1 MTEYVKVKDGI
12 IQSQVFDKLP
22 SSIQLDDG
30 SWLTGFDNSTP
41 AKAAKYGYYKVVI
54 PEVSYDKN
62 TYDIRYTDVL
72 VVNEEKKTVSPEWEL
87 VSKHV
92 QSQDIQPVNINLQ
105 QLTLINGKI
114 KDIGEI

>member
-12 IQSQVFDKLP
+12 IQSQIFDKLP

-54 PEVSYDKN
+54 PAVSYDKN

-72 VVNEEKKTVSPEWEL
+72 VVNEEKKTVSPEYEL
-87 VSKHV
+87 IEKN
-92 QSQDIQPVNINLQ
+92 IQTEPKNSTQFEEEQIFNIIDKVV
-105 QLTLINGKI
+105 TVRKI
-114 KDIGEI
+114 